1 MPVKTIKTLNATNAQ
16 ILNAIRTD
24 ASFAYQQRIP
34 AATQG
39 DITNTVNNLLEYRPM
54 MNEFID
60 ALVNRIGDVVV
71 KSKVWTNPLAQFK
84 RGMMQYGETIEE
96 LATTLLQAKR
106 YDPNKCYDDVFK
118 CNHPTVMSNFHSI
131 NRQDYYEMT
140 INDML
145 LRRAFLTD
153 YGLQDLVGK
162 VMDTPYTSDYWD
174 EYLIMRN
181 LFAVYDSVDG
191 FYKVQVPDASS
202 VSTRAEKQDVAMSIT
217 ESVRAM
223 AGKMRFLSGQYNA
236 AGVPTFTTN
245 DDLVLFATPEFVAM
259 LDVNVIAFAFNASAA
274 DLKMR
279 VVEVDDFGIDGCQA
293 ILCDK
298 DFFMCADTLID
309 FESIRNPKAISW
321 NYWLHHH
328 GIYSV
333 SRFVNAV
340 MFTTEAGTI
349 VTVPS
354 IKTTGV
360 TVDYAELPDG
370 TKPEFAQLGGKTR
383 LTATVAGTVEPE
395 TDGYSVPQGVTWTI
409 TANNTGVESGGV
421 RLKTG
426 TFIDAEGVLHVDP
439 YEVAENVTVTATSTY
454 IDPAVSMGEQV
465 YQHGDLTVGIGAK
478 YNAAA
483 QTSTEVT
490 EITE

>member
-1 MPVKTIKTLNATNAQ
+1 MADKTVKMLSATNEQ

-24 ASFAYQQRIP
+24 ASYAYQQRIP

-39 DITNTVNNLLEYRPM
+39 DIADTVNNLLAYRPM

-60 ALVNRIGDVVV
+60 ALVNRIGDVVI

-106 YDPNKCYDDVFK
+106 YDPNKCHDDVFK
-118 CNHPTVMSNFHSI
+118 CNPPDVMSNFHSI
-131 NRQDYYEMT
+131 NRQDYYELT
-140 INDML
+140 VNDML

-153 YGLQDLVGK
+153 YGLQDLVGRI
-162 VMDTPYTSDYWD
+162 METPYTSDYWD

-181 LFAVYDSVDG
+181 LFVEYARIDG
-191 FYKVQVPDASS
+191 YYKVQVPDASA
-202 VSTRAEKQDVAMSIT
+202 VTTRAEKQDAAMAIT
-217 ESVRAM
+217 EAVRSM

-245 DDLVLFATPEFVAM
+245 EDLVLFATPEFVAM
-259 LDVNVIAFAFNASAA
+259 LDVNVIAFAFNTSAA
-274 DLKMR
+274 DFKMR
-279 VVEVDDFGIDGCQA
+279 VVEIDDFGIDGCQA

-340 MFTTEAGTI
+340 MYTTEAGTT
-349 VTVPS
+349 VTVPD
-354 IKTTGV
+354 IKVTDV
-360 TVDYAELPDG
+360 TVDYAAKADG
-370 TKPEFAQLGGKTR
+370 TKPEFAPKGERTR
-383 LTATVAGTVEPE
+383 LTATVAGTVTPE
-395 TDGYSVPQGVTWTI
+395 TEGYEVPQGVTWAI

-421 RLKTG
+421 RLKMG
-426 TFIDAEGVLHVDP
+426 TFIDAEGVLHVDAD
-439 YEVAENVTVTATSTY
+439 ETAANATVTATSTY
-454 IDPAVSMGEQV
+454 IDPNVAIGEQV
-465 YQHGDLTVGIGAK
+465 SKSGQLVVGIGAK
-478 YNAAA
+478 A
-483 QTSTEVT
+483 
-490 EITE
+490 

>member
-1 MPVKTIKTLNATNAQ
+1 MPTKTVKTLNATNAQ

-39 DITNTVNNLLEYRPM
+39 DITDTVNHLLEYRPM

-60 ALVNRIGDVVV
+60 ALVNRIGDVVI

-118 CNHPTVMSNFHSI
+118 CNPPDVMSNFHSI
-131 NRQDYYEMT
+131 NRQDMYELT

-153 YGLQDLVGK
+153 YGLQDLVGRI
-162 VMDTPYTSDYWD
+162 METPYTSDYWD

-181 LFAVYDSVDG
+181 LFAEYARIDG
-191 FYKVQVPDASS
+191 FYKVQVPDASGAT
-202 VSTRAEKQDVAMSIT
+202 TRAEKQDRALAIT
-217 ESVRAM
+217 EAVRAM

-236 AGVPTFTTN
+236 AGVPTFTN
-245 DDLVLFATPEFVAM
+245 NEDLLLFATPDFIAM
-259 LDVNVIAFAFNASAA
+259 LDVNVIMFAFNASAG
-274 DLKMR
+274 DFTMR
-279 VVEVDDFGIDGCQA
+279 VIPIDDFGIDGCQA
-293 ILCDK
+293 ILCDR

-340 MFTTEAGTI
+340 MFTTEVGT
-349 VTVPS
+349 VTSVPT

-360 TVDYAELPDG
+360 TVDYAAKADG
-370 TKPEFAQLGGKTR
+370 TKPEFADLGGKTR
-383 LTATVAGTVEPE
+383 LTATVAGTVTPE
-395 TDGYSVPQGVTWTI
+395 TEGYEVPQSVTWAI
-409 TANNTGVESGGV
+409 TANDTGVATGGV

-426 TFIDAEGVLHVDP
+426 TFIDAEGVLHVDDN
-439 YEVAENVTVTATSTY
+439 ETAKNVTITATSTY
-454 IDPAVSMGEQV
+454 IDPTVAMGSQV
-465 YQHGDLTVGIGAK
+465 YQSGELVVGIGAK
-478 YNAAA
+478 Y
-483 QTSTEVT
+483 TG
-490 EITE
+490 

>member
-1 MPVKTIKTLNATNAQ
+1 MATKTVKTLNATNAQ
-16 ILNAIRTD
+16 ILNAVRTD

-39 DITNTVNNLLEYRPM
+39 DVTDTVNNLLEYRPM

-60 ALVNRIGDVVV
+60 ALVNRIGDVVI

-96 LATTLLQAKR
+96 LATTLVQAKR
-106 YDPNKCYDDVFK
+106 YDPNSCHEDVFK
-118 CNHPTVMSNFHSI
+118 CSPPDVMSNFHSI
-131 NRQDYYEMT
+131 NRQDYYPLT

-153 YGLQDLVGK
+153 YGLQDLVGRI
-162 VMDTPYTSDYWD
+162 METPYTSDYWD

-181 LFAVYDSVDG
+181 LFAEYARIDG
-191 FYKVQVPDASS
+191 FYKVQVPDASAA
-202 VSTRAEKQDVAMSIT
+202 STRSEKQDDAMAIT
-217 ESVRAM
+217 EAVRSM

-236 AGVPTFTTN
+236 AGVPTFTSN

-274 DLKMR
+274 DFKMR
-279 VVEVDDFGIDGCQA
+279 VVEIDDFGIDGCQA
-293 ILCDK
+293 ILCDR

-340 MFTTEAGTI
+340 MFTTEAGTGA
-349 VTVPS
+349 TVPAV
-354 IKTTGV
+354 KATGV
-360 TVDYAELPDG
+360 TLDYAEVDG
-370 TKPEFAQLGGKTR
+370 VKPAFAERGAKTR
-383 LTATVAGTVEPE
+383 LIATVQGTVAPE
-395 TDGYSVPQGVTWTI
+395 TEGYAVPQGCTFAI
-409 TANNTGVESGGV
+409 TASNTGVAGGGA

-426 TFIDAEGVLHVDP
+426 TFVDAEGVLHVDQD
-439 YEVAENVTVTATSTY
+439 EVAENVTVTATSTY
-454 IDPAVSMGEQV
+454 IDPAVAMGEQV
-465 YQHGDLTVGIGAK
+465 YQHKDLIVGIGKA
-478 YNAAA
+478 Y
-483 QTSTEVT
+483 TG
-490 EITE
+490 

>member
-1 MPVKTIKTLNATNAQ
+1 MPIKSVKTLSATNAQ

-39 DITNTVNNLLEYRPM
+39 DISATVDSLLEYRPM

-60 ALVNRIGDVVV
+60 SLVNRIGDVVI

-96 LATTLLQAKR
+96 LATTLLQSKR
-106 YDPNKCYDDVFK
+106 YDPNKCYDDVFA
-118 CNHPTVMSNFHSI
+118 CNPPDVMSNFHSI
-131 NRQDYYEMT
+131 NRQDYYELT

-153 YGLQDLVGK
+153 YGLQDLVGRI
-162 VMDTPYTSDYWD
+162 MEMPYTSDYWD

-181 LFAVYDSVDG
+181 LFAEYARIDG
-191 FYKVQVPDASS
+191 FYKVEVPDASS
-202 VSTRAEKQDVAMSIT
+202 AQTRAEKQDRAMAIT
-217 ESVRAM
+217 EAVRSM

-245 DDLVLFATPEFVAM
+245 DDLVLFATPEFSAM
-259 LDVNVIAFAFNASAA
+259 LDVNVIAYAFNASAA

-293 ILCDK
+293 ILCDR

-340 MFTTEAGTI
+340 MFTTEAGTS
-349 VTVPS
+349 VAVPS

-360 TVDYAELPDG
+360 TLDYATVDG
-370 TKPEFAQLGGKTR
+370 VKPTFATAGAKTR
-383 LTATVAGTVEPE
+383 LVATVEGTVDPE
-395 TDGYSVPQGVTWTI
+395 TPGYSVPQGCTFAI
-409 TANNTGVESGGV
+409 TGNNKNVASGGV
-421 RLKTG
+421 RLKLG
-426 TFIDAEGVLHVDP
+426 TFVDAEGVLHVDSD
-439 YEVAENVTVTATSTY
+439 EKAQNVTVTATSTY
-454 IDPAVSMGEQV
+454 IDPTEPMSSQV
-465 YQHGDLTVGIGAK
+465 YQHKDLTIGIGKAF
-478 YNAAA
+478 A
-483 QTSTEVT
+483 
-490 EITE
+490 

>member
-1 MPVKTIKTLNATNAQ
+1 MATKTIKTLNATNAQ
-16 ILNAIRTD
+16 ILNAIRTY

-39 DITNTVNNLLEYRPM
+39 DITETVNNLLEYRPM

-60 ALVNRIGDVVV
+60 ALVNRIGDVVI

-96 LATTLLQAKR
+96 LATTLIQAKR
-106 YDPNKCYDDVFK
+106 YDPNKCYDDVFA
-118 CNHPTVMSNFHSI
+118 CHAPDVMSNFHSI
-131 NRQDYYEMT
+131 NRQDYYELT
-140 INDML
+140 VNDML
-145 LRRAFLTD
+145 LRRAFLND
-153 YGLQDLVGK
+153 YGLQDLVGRI
-162 VMDTPYTSDYWD
+162 METPYTSDYWD

-181 LFAVYDSVDG
+181 LFAEYARIDG
-191 FYKVQVPDASS
+191 FYKVQVPDASAAA
-202 VSTRAEKQDVAMSIT
+202 TRSEKQDDAMAIT
-217 ESVRAM
+217 EAVRSM

-236 AGVPTFTTN
+236 AGAPTFTN
-245 DDLVLFATPEFVAM
+245 NNDLVLFATPEFVAM

-274 DLKMR
+274 DFKMR
-279 VVEVDDFGIDGCQA
+279 VIEIDDFGIDGCQA
-293 ILCDK
+293 ILCDR

-340 MFTTEAGTI
+340 MFTTEAGTS

-354 IKTTGV
+354 IKATGV
-360 TVDYAELPDG
+360 TLDYAEVDG
-370 TKPEFAQLGGKTR
+370 VKPTYAERGGKTR
-383 LTATVAGTVEPE
+383 LIATVQGTVAPE
-395 TDGYSVPQGVTWTI
+395 TEGYTVPQGCTFAI

-421 RLKTG
+421 RLKLG
-426 TFIDAEGVLHVDP
+426 TFVDAEGVLHVAED
-439 YEVAENVTVTATSTY
+439 EVAENVTVTATSTY
-454 IDPAVSMGEQV
+454 IDPTVARGSQV
-465 YQHGDLTVGIGAK
+465 YQHKDLIIGIDKA
-478 YNAAA
+478 Y
-483 QTSTEVT
+483 TSAG
-490 EITE
+490 

>member
-1 MPVKTIKTLNATNAQ
+1 MAVKTVKALSATNAQ

-39 DITNTVNNLLEYRPM
+39 DITDTVNNLLEYRPM

-60 ALVNRIGDVVV
+60 ALVNRIGDVVI

-96 LATTLLQAKR
+96 IATTLLQAKR
-106 YDPNKCYDDVFK
+106 YDPNKCHDDVFK
-118 CNHPTVMSNFHSI
+118 CNPPDVMSNFHSI
-131 NRQDYYEMT
+131 NRQDYYELT
-140 INDML
+140 VNDML

-153 YGLQDLVGK
+153 YGLQDLVGRI
-162 VMDTPYTSDYWD
+162 METPYTSDYWD

-181 LFAVYDSVDG
+181 LFAEYARIDG
-191 FYKVQVPDASS
+191 FYKVKVPDAAGAT
-202 VSTRAEKQDVAMSIT
+202 TREGKQDRAMAIT
-217 ESVRAM
+217 EAVRAM

-236 AGVPTFTTN
+236 AGAPTFTN
-245 DDLVLFATPEFVAM
+245 PDDLVLFATPEFIAM

-274 DLKMR
+274 NLDVR
-279 VVEVDDFGIDGCQA
+279 VVPVDDFGIDGCQA
-293 ILCDK
+293 ILCDR

-340 MFTTEAGTI
+340 MFTTEAGTST
-349 VTVPS
+349 TVPD
-354 IKTTGV
+354 IKATGV
-360 TVDYAELPDG
+360 TVDYATKADG
-370 TKPEFAQLGGKTR
+370 IKPKFAVAGDKTR
-383 LTATVAGTVEPE
+383 LTATVVGTVTE
-395 TDGYSVPQGVTWTI
+395 GYEVPQGVTWTI
-409 TANNTGVESGGV
+409 TANNTGVETGGV

-439 YEVAENVTVTATSTY
+439 DETAKNVTVTATSTY
-454 IDPAVSMGEQV
+454 INPSVAMGAQV
-465 YQHGDLTVGIGAK
+465 YQSGTLVVGIGAK
-478 YNAAA
+478 YTA
-483 QTSTEVT
+483 
-490 EITE
+490 

>member
-1 MPVKTIKTLNATNAQ
+1 MAVKTVKTLNATNAQ

-39 DITNTVNNLLEYRPM
+39 DITDTVNNLLEYRPM

-60 ALVNRIGDVVV
+60 ALVNRIGDVVI

-118 CNHPTVMSNFHSI
+118 CSPPDVMSNFHSI
-131 NRQDYYEMT
+131 NRQDYYELT

-153 YGLQDLVGK
+153 YGLQDLVGRI
-162 VMDTPYTSDYWD
+162 METPYTSDYWD
-174 EYLIMRN
+174 EYLIMRD
-181 LFAVYDSVDG
+181 LFAEYARIDG
-191 FYKVQVPDASS
+191 FYKVQVPDASAAA
-202 VSTRAEKQDVAMSIT
+202 TRAEKQDDAMAIT
-217 ESVRAM
+217 EAVRAM

-236 AGVPTFTTN
+236 AGVPTFTNN

-274 DLKMR
+274 DFKMR

-293 ILCDK
+293 ILCDR

-340 MFTTEAGTI
+340 MFTTEAGTST
-349 VTVPS
+349 TVPA
-354 IKTTGV
+354 IKATGV
-360 TVDYAELPDG
+360 TVDYATKADG
-370 TKPEFAQLGGKTR
+370 TKPEFAAVGDKTR
-383 LTATVAGTVEPE
+383 LTATVAGTVTPVTE
-395 TDGYSVPQGVTWTI
+395 GYEVPQGVTWAI

-421 RLKTG
+421 RLKMG
-426 TFIDAEGVLHVDP
+426 TFIDAEGVIHIDP
-439 YEVAENVTVTATSTY
+439 EETAKNVTITATSTY
-454 IDPAVSMGEQV
+454 IDPSVAMGEQV
-465 YQHGDLTVGIGAK
+465 YQSGTLVVGIGAK
-478 YNAAA
+478 YTPGA
-483 QTSTEVT
+483 
-490 EITE
+490 

>member
-1 MPVKTIKTLNATNAQ
+1 MADKTVKMLSATNEQ

-24 ASFAYQQRIP
+24 ASYAYQQRIP

-39 DITNTVNNLLEYRPM
+39 DITDTVNNLLAYRPM

-60 ALVNRIGDVVV
+60 ALVNRIGDVVI

-106 YDPNKCYDDVFK
+106 YDPNKCHDDVFK
-118 CNHPTVMSNFHSI
+118 CNPPDVMSNFHSI
-131 NRQDYYEMT
+131 NRQDYYELT
-140 INDML
+140 VNDML

-153 YGLQDLVGK
+153 YGLQDLVGRI
-162 VMDTPYTSDYWD
+162 METPYTSDYWD

-181 LFAVYDSVDG
+181 LFAEYARIDG
-191 FYKVQVPDASS
+191 YYKVQVPDASA
-202 VSTRAEKQDVAMSIT
+202 VTTRAEKQDAAMAIT
-217 ESVRAM
+217 EAVRSM

-245 DDLVLFATPEFVAM
+245 EDLVLFATPEFVAM
-259 LDVNVIAFAFNASAA
+259 LDVNVIAFAFNTSAA
-274 DLKMR
+274 DFKMR
-279 VVEVDDFGIDGCQA
+279 VVEIDDFGIDGCQA

-340 MFTTEAGTI
+340 MFTTEAGTT
-349 VTVPS
+349 VTVPD
-354 IKTTGV
+354 IKVTGV
-360 TVDYAELPDG
+360 TVDYAAKADG
-370 TKPEFAQLGGKTR
+370 TKPEFAPKGERTR
-383 LTATVAGTVEPE
+383 LIATVAGTVTPE
-395 TDGYSVPQGVTWTI
+395 TEGYVVPQGVMWVI
-409 TANNTGVESGGV
+409 AAVNQGVAEKA
-421 RLKTG
+421 RLKAG
-426 TFIDAEGVLHVDP
+426 TFIDAEGVLHVDAD
-439 YEVAENVTVTATSTY
+439 EKAKNVVVVAVTTH
-454 IDPAVSMGEQV
+454 IDPNVAIGEQESKSGQLV
-465 YQHGDLTVGIGAK
+465 VGIGAK
-478 YNAAA
+478 A
-483 QTSTEVT
+483 
-490 EITE
+490 

>member
-1 MPVKTIKTLNATNAQ
+1 MAVKTVKTLSATNAQ

-39 DITNTVNNLLEYRPM
+39 DITETVNNLLEYRPM

-60 ALVNRIGDVVV
+60 ALVNRIGDVVI

-118 CNHPTVMSNFHSI
+118 CSPPDVMSNFHSI
-131 NRQDYYEMT
+131 NRQDYYELT
-140 INDML
+140 VNDML

-153 YGLQDLVGK
+153 YGLQDLVGRI
-162 VMDTPYTSDYWD
+162 METPYTSDYWD

-181 LFAVYDSVDG
+181 LFAEYARIDG
-191 FYKVQVPDASS
+191 FYKVQVPDASAAA
-202 VSTRAEKQDVAMSIT
+202 TRAEKQDDAMAIT
-217 ESVRAM
+217 EAVRAM

-236 AGVPTFTTN
+236 AGVPTFTNN

-274 DLKMR
+274 DFKMR

-293 ILCDK
+293 ILCDR

-340 MFTTEAGTI
+340 MFTTEAGTST
-349 VTVPS
+349 TVPA

-360 TVDYAELPDG
+360 TVYYATKADG
-370 TKPEFAQLGGKTR
+370 TKPEFAAVGDKTR
-383 LTATVAGTVEPE
+383 FVATVAGTVNPVTE
-395 TDGYSVPQGVTWTI
+395 GYEVPQGVTWAI

-439 YEVAENVTVTATSTY
+439 EETAKNVTITATSTY
-454 IDPAVSMGEQV
+454 INPTVAMGKQV
-465 YQHGDLTVGIGAK
+465 YKSGTLVVGIGAK
-478 YNAAA
+478 YT
-483 QTSTEVT
+483 TSA
-490 EITE
+490 

>member
-1 MPVKTIKTLNATNAQ
+1 MPAKTVKNLSATNAQ

-39 DITNTVNNLLEYRPM
+39 DITDTVNHLLEYRPM
-54 MNEFID
+54 MNEFVD
-60 ALVNRIGDVVV
+60 ALVNRIGDVVI

-118 CNHPTVMSNFHSI
+118 CNPPDVMSNFHSI
-131 NRQDYYEMT
+131 NRQDMYELT

-153 YGLQDLVGK
+153 YGLQDLVGRI
-162 VMDTPYTSDYWD
+162 METPYTSDYWD

-181 LFAVYDSVDG
+181 LFAEYARIDG
-191 FYKVQVPDASS
+191 FYKVQVPDASGAT
-202 VSTRAEKQDVAMSIT
+202 TRAEKQDRAMAIT
-217 ESVRAM
+217 EAVRAM
-223 AGKMRFLSGQYNA
+223 SGKMRFLSGQYNT
-236 AGVPTFTTN
+236 AGAPTFTTPEE
-245 DDLVLFATPEFVAM
+245 LVLFATPEFIAM
-259 LDVNVIAFAFNASAA
+259 LDVNVIAFAFNVSSANL
-274 DLKMR
+274 DVR
-279 VVEVDDFGIDGCQA
+279 VVPIDDFGIDGCQA
-293 ILCDK
+293 ILCDR

-340 MFTTEAGTI
+340 MFTTEAGT
-349 VTVPS
+349 VTSVPS

-360 TVDYAELPDG
+360 TVDYAAKEDG
-370 TKPEFAQLGGKTR
+370 TTPEFAGLGAKTR
-383 LTATVAGTVEPE
+383 LAATVAGSVTPE
-395 TDGYSVPQGVTWTI
+395 TEGYEVPQSVTWGI

-421 RLKTG
+421 RLKSG
-426 TFIDAEGVLHVDP
+426 TFVDAEGVLHVDDN
-439 YEVAENVTVTATSTY
+439 ETAKNVTVTATSTY
-454 IDPAVSMGEQV
+454 IDPTVAMGSQV
-465 YQHGDLTVGIGAK
+465 YQSGSLVVGIGAK
-478 YNAAA
+478 YTA
-483 QTSTEVT
+483 
-490 EITE
+490 